1 MNSSKKLSLLPIL
14 LALILSSCGGGGG
27 VRLLDEGVV
36 REDAAGGLGAHL
48 LVRGLGHAHPRLV
61 VDAVGEFLEHLGDR
75 DPLAD
80 EVADALATVQSAA
93 VGARLAPTG
102 CAAAAV
108 PAALVGLDLRL
119 EGGDLGLGG
128 RELLLERALRG
139 NLRLERR
146 LRSRL
151 GLVGAVRVVLVED
164 ALHRERGRLE
174 AVRLARVHGE
184 LALHAYA

>member
-1 MNSSKKLSLLPIL
+1 MHLPP
-14 LALILSSCGGGGG
+14 
-27 VRLLDEGVV
+27 V
-36 REDAAGGLGAHL
+36 
-48 LVRGLGHAHPRLV
+48 
-61 VDAVGEFLEHLGDR
+61 
-75 DPLAD
+75 
-80 EVADALATVQSAA
+80 A
-93 VGARLAPTG
+93 VGARLAPSG

-119 EGGDLGLGG
+119 ESGDLGLGG

-174 AVRLARVHGE
+174 AIRLARLLSLIHI
-184 LALHAYA
+184 

>member
-1 MNSSKKLSLLPIL
+1 MISLRNDSNSLRGSGLVKKSAKFLRLSTY
-14 LALILSSCGGGGG
+14 STF
-27 VRLLDEGVV
+27 
-36 REDAAGGLGAHL
+36 
-48 LVRGLGHAHPRLV
+48 V

-80 EVADALATVQSAA
+80 EVADALATVQPIA
-93 VGARLAPTG
+93 VGARLAPSG

-119 EGGDLGLGG
+119 ESGDLGLGG
-128 RELLLERALRG
+128 RELLLEHALRG

-174 AVRLARVHGE
+174 AVRLA
-184 LALHAYA
+184 